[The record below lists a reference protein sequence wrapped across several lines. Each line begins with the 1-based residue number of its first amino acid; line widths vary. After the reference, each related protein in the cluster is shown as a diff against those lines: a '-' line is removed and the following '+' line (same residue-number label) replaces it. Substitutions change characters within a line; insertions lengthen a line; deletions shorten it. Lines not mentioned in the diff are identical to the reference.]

1 MSDRHDEKKGLRRVP
16 LLPLRDIVVF
26 PHMVVPLFVGREKSI
41 GALEEAM
48 GKGGSSG
55 ASGSPPPGGR
65 EIFLSAQRKAKT
77 NEPIPDDIFTVGTIG
92 TIIQLLRLPDGTV
105 KVLVEGK
112 KRAQIRRFTQT
123 DGFFTVEIEE
133 IPEVHE
139 RSVELDALVRE
150 VHATFETYVK
160 LNKRIAPEIL
170 ISVQTIED
178 PGQLADTM
186 VGQLQLKL
194 PDKQAILEIDSPSK
208 RLARLYELIKAEIEI
223 LQVERKIRTRVKKQ
237 MEKTQKEYYL
247 NEQMQAIQ
255 KELGDRDEFKNELTE
270 LEERAKQKNLSKE
283 AQGKV
288 KKELKKLRMMAPMSA
303 EAAVVRNYVDW
314 VLGLP
319 WGEKTDEKLD
329 VVEAE
334 KILDEDHYG
343 LKKVKERILEYLAVQ
358 ALVQKLKGPILCL
371 VGPPGVGKT
380 SLARSIAKATGR
392 NFVRLSLGGVRDE
405 AEIRGHRR
413 TYIGALPGKII
424 QSLKKAGTQN
434 PVFLLDEIDKMST
447 DFRGDPSA
455 ALLEV
460 LDPEQN
466 GTFNDHY
473 LDLDYD
479 LSDVMFITTANY
491 LHGIPIP
498 LQDRMEIIQLP
509 GYTEFEKGS
518 IADRYLVPKQKR
530 DNGIAE
536 VPVEFPEDAIRDV
549 IHYYTKEAG
558 VRNLEREI
566 ATICRKI
573 ARDVVAKKTPIRTL
587 DDGPATGW
595 RITPK
600 RLTRYL
606 GPHRYRYG
614 RQEGQDEIGLVN
626 GLAVTMHGGDLL
638 ATEVSIVAGKGKMVL
653 TGKLGDVMQESA
665 QAAIS
670 YVRARAPSLGLDRD
684 FYSRADIHVHLPE
697 GAIPKDGPSAGIT
710 MCTGLVSALL
720 RVPVRRDLAMTGEI
734 TLRGRVLAIGGLKE
748 KILAAHRSGITTVIM
763 PKENAKDLRDIPKR
777 VLKTLKV
784 VPVEHM
790 DEVLR
795 VALVLPDPAGFL
807 TSPSVPVDWRQPQER
822 NADRRERERRDEPSR
837 MPVASAVPPPSAV
850 DEPPTSRPDDQ
861 PAEPPGES
869 PGTNA
874 RALPFVAPRLQ
885 EHE

>member
-1 MSDRHDEKKGLRRVP
+1 MSDRQRDDEKRGPRRVP

-41 GALEEAM
+41 SALEEAM
-48 GKGGSSG
+48 GKGGYK
-55 ASGSPPPGGR
+55 

-77 NEPIPDDIFTVGTIG
+77 NEPVPDDIFTIGTVG

-112 KRAQIRRFTQT
+112 RRAAIRRFTQT
-123 DGFFTVEIEE
+123 EGFFTVEIEE
-133 IPEVHE
+133 LPDVAEK
-139 RSVELDALVRE
+139 SVELDALMRE
-150 VHATFETYVK
+150 VHTTFEIYVK

-194 PDKQAILEIDSPSK
+194 ADKQAILEMDAPSK
-208 RLARLYELIKAEIEI
+208 RLARLYELMKAEIEI

-270 LEERAKQKNLSKE
+270 MEERAKQKNLSRE
-283 AQGKV
+283 AQAKV

-314 VLGLP
+314 VLALP
-319 WGEKTDEKLD
+319 WGEKTEEKLD

-334 KILDEDHYG
+334 RILDQDHYG

-358 ALVQKLKGPILCL
+358 ALVKKLKGPILCL

-380 SLARSIAKATGR
+380 SLARSIAHATGR
-392 NFVRLSLGGVRDE
+392 TFVRLSLGGVRDE

-424 QSLKKAGTQN
+424 QSLKKAASQN
-434 PVFLLDEIDKMST
+434 PVFLLDEVDKMST

-466 GTFNDHY
+466 STFSDHY

-509 GYTEFEKGS
+509 GYTEFEKVS
-518 IADRYLVPKQKR
+518 IAERYLIPKQKQ
-530 DNGIAE
+530 DNGIAN
-536 VPVEFPEDAIRDV
+536 VNVDFAEDTVRDV

-566 ATICRKI
+566 ATVCRKL
-573 ARDVVAKKTPIRTL
+573 ARDVVAKKLNI
-587 DDGPATGW
+587 GATGAPDIK
-595 RITPK
+595 ITPK
-600 RLTRYL
+600 RLPRYL
-606 GPHRYRYG
+606 GPHRFRYG
-614 RQEGQDEIGLVN
+614 RQEGANEIGLVN
-626 GLAVTMHGGDLL
+626 GLAVTMYGGDLL
-638 ATEVSIVAGKGKMVL
+638 ATEVSIVAGKGKLVL

-665 QAAIS
+665 QAALS
-670 YVRARAPSLGLDRD
+670 YIRARAPSLGLERD

-710 MCTGLVSALL
+710 MCTGVVSALL
-720 RVPVRRDLAMTGEI
+720 RVPVRRDVAMTGEI

-777 VLKTLKV
+777 VLKTLRV

-795 VALVLPDPAGFL
+795 VALVIPDAENFL
-807 TSPSVPVDWRQPQER
+807 KDGSVTVDWRQPTER
-822 NADRRERERRDEPSR
+822 RDRDRDRREESSKFPT
-837 MPVASAVPPPSAV
+837 ASAVPPPSAIEEIPAAER
-850 DEPPTSRPDDQ
+850 EPASET
-861 PAEPPGES
+861 
-869 PGTNA
+869 
-874 RALPFVAPRLQ
+874 PRGYPVPMPSVR
-885 EHE
+885 ETD

>member
-1 MSDRHDEKKGLRRVP
+1 MSDRSDRTDDKRAPRRMP

-41 GALEEAM
+41 SALEEAT
-48 GKGGSSG
+48 GKGGYK
-55 ASGSPPPGGR
+55 

-77 NEPIPDDIFTVGTIG
+77 NEPVPDDIFTIGTVG

-112 KRAQIRRFTQT
+112 RRAAIRRFTQT
-123 DGFFTVEIEE
+123 EGFFTVEIEE
-133 IPEVHE
+133 MPDAVEK
-139 RSVELDALVRE
+139 SVELDALIRE
-150 VHATFETYVK
+150 VHATFESYVK

-194 PDKQAILEIDSPSK
+194 GDKQSILEMDAPSK
-208 RLARLYELIKAEIEI
+208 RLSRLYELMKAEIEI

-283 AQGKV
+283 AQTKV
-288 KKELKKLRMMAPMSA
+288 KKELKKLRMMAPLSA

-319 WGEKTDEKLD
+319 WGEKSEEKLD

-334 KILDEDHYG
+334 RILDQDHYG

-358 ALVQKLKGPILCL
+358 ALVKKLKGPILCL

-380 SLARSIAKATGR
+380 SLARSIAHSTGR

-434 PVFLLDEIDKMST
+434 PVFLLDEVDKMST

-466 GTFNDHY
+466 ATFNDHY

-491 LHGIPIP
+491 LQGIPIP

-509 GYTEFEKGS
+509 GYTEFEKVS
-518 IADRYLVPKQKR
+518 IAEKYLIPKQKR
-530 DNGIAE
+530 DNGIDA
-536 VPVEFPEDAIRDV
+536 VAVDFPEDTVRDV

-566 ATICRKI
+566 ATVCRKI
-573 ARDVVAKKTPIRTL
+573 ARDVVAKKVVPGAAAAMPGAPSTAV
-587 DDGPATGW
+587 DVK
-595 RITPK
+595 ITPK
-600 RLTRYL
+600 RLPRYL

-614 RQEGQDEIGLVN
+614 RKEGEDEIGLVN
-626 GLAVTMHGGDLL
+626 GLAVTMYGGDLL
-638 ATEVSIVAGKGKMVL
+638 ATEVSIVAGKGKLVL

-665 QAAIS
+665 QAALS
-670 YVRARAPSLGLDRD
+670 YVRSRAPSLGLERD

-710 MCTGLVSALL
+710 MCTGVVSALL
-720 RVPVRRDLAMTGEI
+720 RVPVRRDVAMTGEI

-777 VLKTLKV
+777 VLKTLRL
-784 VPVEHM
+784 VPVDHM

-795 VALVLPDPAGFL
+795 VALLLPNPDEFL
-807 TSPSVPVDWRQPQER
+807 KEKSVAVDWRQPVE
-822 NADRRERERRDEPSR
+822 RRERGERRDESAKF
-837 MPVASAVPPPSAV
+837 PVASAVPPPGATDERSPSA
-850 DEPPTSRPDDQ
+850 DEGGEKSDDGDRPRPSEPGGYPFPQ
-861 PAEPPGES
+861 PAIREE
-869 PGTNA
+869 
-874 RALPFVAPRLQ
+874 
-885 EHE
+885 